1 MRIQPKLFELMIA
14 GMLLT
19 IISTGSYAQD
29 NCLGKNFNTSI
40 CDDRTKFMASLR
52 GNHLVVGE
60 GSSTLIIERVSAKQ
74 TSALA
79 PGSILVIKG
88 PSGIRE
94 IIVPYASKIRIKL
107 PKDPGNMYTIQVIDP
122 QGLIAETNANTYIFR
137 ILDQSA
143 DSERPVTSV
152 KLNASTND
160 QVLLEVTKNSNQR
173 VTYTYDTLPT
183 NGEYF
188 EQQGLALSN
197 DNRSDRDRKAATGN
211 LPDEKVQPESQGII
225 GQ

>member
-1 MRIQPKLFELMIA
+1 MRIQPRLFELMMA
-14 GMLLT
+14 GVLLT
-19 IISTGSYAQD
+19 IISTASYAQD
-29 NCLGKNFNTSI
+29 NCLGKDFNTSI
-40 CDDRTKFMASLR
+40 CDNRAKFMAGLR
-52 GNHLVVGE
+52 GNHLAVGE

-79 PGSILVIKG
+79 PGSILIIKG

-107 PKDPGNMYTIQVIDP
+107 PKDPGNIYTIQVIDP

-137 ILDQSA
+137 IRDQNV
-143 DSERPVTSV
+143 DLERPVASV
-152 KLNASTND
+152 NALTND
-160 QVLLEVTKNSNQR
+160 QVLLEVTKNSNQQF
-173 VTYTYDTLPT
+173 TYTYDTLPT

-188 EQQGLALSN
+188 EQQGIALRN
-197 DNRSDRDRKAATGN
+197 ENRSDRDGKTATGN
-211 LPDEKVQPESQGII
+211 LADKNAQPESQGII